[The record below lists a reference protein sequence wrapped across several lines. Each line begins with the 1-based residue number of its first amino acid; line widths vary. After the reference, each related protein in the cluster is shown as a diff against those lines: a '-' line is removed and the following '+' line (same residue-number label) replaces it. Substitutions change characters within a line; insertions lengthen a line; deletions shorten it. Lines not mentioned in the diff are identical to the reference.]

1 MMTALQLA
9 EARRRFE
16 EFHERPAQGVND
28 IVNIGGLTV
37 PTLGL
42 AVGDFY
48 AITYRAVGDG
58 HLYTHQFG
66 SKNRP
71 LVYVNSDGRQVYI
84 LGGEYKF
91 TERGFIG

>member
-1 MMTALQLA
+1 MMTGLQLLQ
-9 EARRRFE
+9 ARKRFRD
-16 EFHERPAQGVND
+16 FHERDPRGVND
-28 IVNIGGLTV
+28 IVNIGGVSV

-66 SKNRP
+66 STNRP
-71 LVYVNSDGRQVYI
+71 LVYVNSDGRQIYI
-84 LGGEYKF
+84 LGGGYKF
-91 TERGFIG
+91 TNRGFIG